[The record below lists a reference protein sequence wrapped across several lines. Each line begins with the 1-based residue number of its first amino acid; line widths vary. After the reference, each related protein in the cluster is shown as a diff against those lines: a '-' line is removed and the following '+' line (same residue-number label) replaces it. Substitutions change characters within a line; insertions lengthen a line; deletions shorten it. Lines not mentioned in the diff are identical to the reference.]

1 MIRLTMMS
9 LTMRKSKSKRKPQ
22 TTGTPLFEVGDE
34 TVRVPMDTALS
45 FARKLGYP
53 IPKHI
58 YVPPDDDSP
67 YTPLSADEWQRFK
80 RDFVK
85 EYGEEPVQPTGM
97 THSDFIRYLTEST
110 RETGEKSL
118 KEMLKSLKK

>member
-1 MIRLTMMS
+1 MMMIIGYYEKIMHKQT
-9 LTMRKSKSKRKPQ
+9 Q
-22 TTGTPLFEVGDE
+22 TTGTPLFEVGNE
-34 TVRVPMDTALS
+34 TVRVPMDTIQNIG
-45 FARKLGYP
+45 RKKGYP

-67 YTPLSADEWQRFK
+67 HTPLSADEWQRFK
-80 RDFVK
+80 RDFVE

-97 THSDFIRYLTEST
+97 THSDFIHYLTDGT

-118 KEMLKSLKK
+118 KEMLISLKGKP